1 MKTSPINIVFKQIFK
16 VFVHEF
22 FDCEGFVE
30 SIDKCKS
37 YDDLN
42 SLLEDN
48 AYRIASCLDSSLID
62 PDDYECDN
70 CSDLETSIVNL
81 EEELDKLENVNLDLD
96 TLVDEMKFECFVENH
111 NKFSLKEFQQLMQ

>member
-37 YDDLN
+37 YGDLN
-42 SLLEDN
+42 TLLRDY
-48 AYRIASCLDSSLID
+48 ADQIAGYLDTDLIH

-70 CSDLETSIVNL
+70 CSDLETTIWGN
-81 EEELDKLENVNLDLD
+81 
-96 TLVDEMKFECFVENH
+96 
-111 NKFSLKEFQQLMQ
+111 